1 MENANERDDILF
13 EQLKKAKR
21 RKRRRIIITVVVLL
35 LVLLAGGA
43 AAVFYLRARV
53 NSQFSASTA
62 EVKSFQAITGQISA
76 NASGSGNLSYTDFE
90 EVGIPSGVTVDEIL
104 VSAGDT
110 LTAGD
115 VIARVDTN
123 SVMSALADVQTQLE
137 ELDDQISEAKGFR
150 QQLCQHLRLRPGQA
164 GIRPG
169 GRQRDGCDDGARRA
183 GHSLPGRTDD
193 RHH

>member
-76 NASGSGNLSYTDFE
+76 NASGSGSLSYTDFE

-137 ELDDQISEAKGFR
+137 ELDDQISEAKKDSVNSYISTSVSGR
-150 QQLCQHLRLRPGQA
+150 VKRVYAQA
-164 GIRPG
+164 G
-169 GRQRDGCDDGARRA
+169 DSGCDDGARRA